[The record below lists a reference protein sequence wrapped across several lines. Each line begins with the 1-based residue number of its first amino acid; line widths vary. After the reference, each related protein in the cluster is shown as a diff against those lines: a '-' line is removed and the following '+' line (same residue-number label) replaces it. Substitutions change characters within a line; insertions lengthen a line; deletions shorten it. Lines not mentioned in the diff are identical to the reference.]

1 MNRNRAGSV
10 WFVTGTDTGVGKTVF
25 TAHLVRHWLS
35 LGFRARAVKPFCS
48 GGREDARILAEAQGV
63 VGGVAALDGLNPW
76 HFRAALTPWVA
87 ARREGRAVGLG
98 EVDRYLEEAR
108 AGCEALLVEG
118 AGGLLSPL
126 GDGYDARTLIGRLR
140 ARPVVVA
147 ANRLGC
153 LNQVLLT
160 VEALG
165 SAARRAVVVVMQP
178 PRRGLAARTNLEVL
192 KERLGAERVVVFP
205 WIPGPDAARRS
216 GLAGVRAALGAA
228 TRVLRGGDAGA

>member
-1 MNRNRAGSV
+1 
-10 WFVTGTDTGVGKTVF
+10 VGKTVF

-108 AGCEALLVEG
+108 TGCEALLVEG

-165 SAARRAVVVVMQP
+165 SAARRAVVVMMQP

-216 GLAGVRAALGAA
+216 GLAGVRAALDAA